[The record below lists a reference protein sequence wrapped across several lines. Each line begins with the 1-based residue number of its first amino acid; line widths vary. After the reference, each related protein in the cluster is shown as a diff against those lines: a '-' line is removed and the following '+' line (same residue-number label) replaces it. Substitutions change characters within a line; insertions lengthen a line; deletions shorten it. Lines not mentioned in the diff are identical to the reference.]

1 MADKPSMMDKVP
13 SQLDE
18 EELKAEVDVEIPEA
32 MDVEALA
39 EDTEIEVIPEEDG
52 SVVVDFDP
60 REEKPEQGDFYAN
73 LAEELSDADLGRIS
87 GELTGEFEENKSSR
101 QEWEDAFANGLEL
114 LGFSYEEREQPFRGA
129 SGVTNTL
136 IAESATQY
144 QAQDFN

>member
-32 MDVEALA
+32 MDVEDLT
-39 EDTEIEVIPEEDG
+39 DDMDIEVIPEEDG

-60 REEKPEQGDFYAN
+60 REEKTDEGDFYAN

-87 GELTGEFEENKSSR
+87 GELTGEFEENFCGKGVVR
-101 QEWEDAFANGLEL
+101 FTLTDAKVD
-114 LGFSYEEREQPFRGA
+114 
-129 SGVTNTL
+129 SGGN
-136 IAESATQY
+136 IPSAACNAITVLSQ
-144 QAQDFN
+144 